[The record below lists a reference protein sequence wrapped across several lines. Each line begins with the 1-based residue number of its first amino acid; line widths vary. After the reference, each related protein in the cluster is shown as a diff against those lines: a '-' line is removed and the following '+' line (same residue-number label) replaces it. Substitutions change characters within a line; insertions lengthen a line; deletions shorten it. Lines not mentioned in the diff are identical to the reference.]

1 MVPCAGRVF
10 EELHAFLRGCVRF
23 FRGETALRLLKIV
36 IHHGE
41 IKPLSRLQAVAF
53 ATRTLGGKLGH
64 SASTNSVDLFSL
76 GQHKN
81 ERRC

>member
-1 MVPCAGRVF
+1 MLAESLKNFTHFFVA
-10 EELHAFLRGCVRF
+10 AFVSLGAKPRCDSSKSSS
-23 FRGETALRLLKIV
+23 T
-36 IHHGE
+36 GE
-41 IKPLSRLQAVAF
+41 IKPLSRLQDVAF